1 MWRRTARD
9 RVFIGLLVLA
19 TVVVLTLDFR
29 TGLLQGVSGTAEQI
43 TGVFQGGV
51 RAFVRPFQSMFR
63 GIGDLATLRG
73 QNRRLVEENRRLRLE
88 TETFGDVAR
97 ENLRIRTLLQLEE
110 GSGLLAVHASVIA
123 SSLSGLE
130 RSVMIDKGNGVR
142 ITADH
147 AVLAPEG
154 LAGRTIWA
162 GRSSAKVLLLTDAQ
176 SSVGVRIGESGETGL
191 ARGTGGRELSLELV
205 SRAAL
210 DQGAV
215 KPGDVVV
222 TSGYQGSIY
231 PPGLP
236 VGRIDH
242 VTLAPRGTSYTIT
255 VQPFVRFSQL
265 DIVSVIVG
273 TAPVIQASPSPAPKP
288 SASSKPRASP

>member
-29 TGLLQGVSGTAEQI
+29 TGVLQGVSGVATQVV
-43 TGVFQGGV
+43 GVFQGGV
-51 RAFVRPFQSMFR
+51 RSFVRPFQSIIR
-63 GIGDLATLRG
+63 TVGDLATLRE
-73 QNRRLVEENRRLRLE
+73 QNRKLVDENRRLRLE

-110 GSGLLAVHASVIA
+110 GSGFVGVHAEVIA

-130 RSVMIDKGNGVR
+130 RSVIIDKGTR
-142 ITADH
+142 AHITPDH

-154 LAGRTIWA
+154 LAGRVILA
-162 GRSSAKVLLLTDAQ
+162 GASTAKVLLLTDAQ
-176 SSVGVRIGESGETGL
+176 SAVGVRIGESGETGL
-191 ARGTGGRELSLELV
+191 VRGTGGRELSLELV

-231 PPGLP
+231 PPGIP

-255 VQPFVRFSQL
+255 VQPFVRFSAL
-265 DIVSVIVG
+265 DVVSVIVG
-273 TAPVIQASPSPAPKP
+273 TTPVIQASPSPSPTSSPKP
-288 SASSKPRASP
+288 SPAPSR

>member
-29 TGLLQGVSGTAEQI
+29 TGVLDGVSGVATQVVGAL
-43 TGVFQGGV
+43 QGGV
-51 RAFVRPFQSMFR
+51 RSFVRPFESIFR
-63 GIGDLATLRG
+63 TVGDLATLRA

-88 TETFGDVAR
+88 TETFGNVAR
-97 ENLRIRTLLQLEE
+97 ENARIRTLLQLEE
-110 GSGLLAVHASVIA
+110 GSGLVGVHAEVIA

-130 RSVMIDKGNGVR
+130 RSVMIDKGTRDR
-142 ITADH
+142 IAPDQ
-147 AVLAPEG
+147 AVLSPEG
-154 LAGRTIWA
+154 LAGRVILS
-162 GRSSAKVLLLTDAQ
+162 GGSSAKVLLLTDAQ
-176 SSVGVRIGESGETGL
+176 SAVGVRIGESGETGL
-191 ARGTGGRELSLELV
+191 VRGTGGRELSLELV

-236 VGRIDH
+236 VGRIDK
-242 VTLAPRGTSYTIT
+242 VALAPRGTSYTIT
-255 VQPFVRFSQL
+255 VQPFVRFSAL
-265 DIVSVIVG
+265 DVVSVIVG
-273 TAPVIQASPSPAPKP
+273 TAPVIQASPTPTPSRSPAPTP
-288 SASSKPRASP
+288 SR